1 MARNPALAAVVLGLC
16 ALALGCDS
24 GPDYRARGTVKG
36 KVFSGKKHLNF
47 GTVVF
52 HGQHNMVGSSAIDID
67 GNYEIKD
74 APLGECGISVT
85 VGALPVDPNRKGG
98 PGVPEMKDPNAPA
111 GGDAPPR
118 PLAPKMPSAKDLVKI
133 DAKFSKPE
141 TSGLKFTVIKGEQ
154 HVHNI
159 DL

>member
-1 MARNPALAAVVLGLC
+1 MTRFPALGAVVLGLC
-16 ALALGCDS
+16 AFALGCGG

-36 KVFSGKKHLNF
+36 KVTSGKKHLNF

-52 HGQHNMVGSSAIDID
+52 HGDHNMVGTGAIDID

-74 APLGECGISVT
+74 APLGACTISVT
-85 VGALPVDPNRKGG
+85 VGALPLDSNRKGG

-118 PLAPKMPSAKDLVKI
+118 PLAPKLPSAKDLVRI
-133 DAKFSKPE
+133 DAKYANPA

>member
-1 MARNPALAAVVLGLC
+1 MTRSPALAAVVFGLC

-36 KVFSGKKHLNF
+36 KVSFGKKNLNF

-52 HGQHNMVGSSAIDID
+52 HGANNMVGSSPIDID

-74 APLGECGISVT
+74 APLGECSITVT

-98 PGVPEMKDPNAPA
+98 PGVPEMKDPNA

-118 PLAPKMPSAKDLVKI
+118 PLAPKTPSPKDLVRI
-133 DAKFSKPE
+133 DAKYSNPG